1 MSTQWL
7 NPFGFESVRRR
18 LGSQVGELPESQRDE
33 RPTGA
38 RELSITRERRF
49 RTSDRRLT
57 QRDVDEWLSRLLLN
71 LAEAR
76 ELASKSD
83 NEQFRLAV
91 ETLDGATLD
100 VLRKLGSVREMP
112 DVSDI
117 VVRAIAEGGS
127 DSSSLR
133 LLECNLRSF

>member
-1 MSTQWL
+1 
-7 NPFGFESVRRR
+7 
-18 LGSQVGELPESQRDE
+18 VGELPESQRDE

-57 QRDVDEWLSRLLLN
+57 QRDVDEWWSRLLLN